1 MFVVKTDFPVACDS
15 PDHLRPLGTR
25 IDNNTNV
32 KLIEEMESFFPGRKI
47 FSLDLGCSGGQ
58 FVVDQFKR
66 GHRALGIEGSDYSIT
81 HKRAN
86 WPEFHGKLL
95 FTADLT
101 KPFEIFAEG
110 KPARF
115 DVITAWEVL
124 EHLKPEDLQ
133 GVLTRIEALLDD
145 DGIFFGSIATVEC
158 VFEGVRLHQSVFPRM
173 TWFQEILAEH
183 FSVVPYP
190 FKNAVN
196 ELWEKLGESFF
207 FMCRKKKVR
216 KLNLGC
222 GGNRL
227 PAWENHDAEVDIS
240 KPLPFADSSFNFIL
254 AEHVLEHI
262 HVHDGY
268 RFFEEAYRILKPGGV
283 LRLCV
288 PGVDRI
294 FREYS
299 DEYGRFIESAGF
311 GHATRKGAVE
321 AILFNHGHQSTW
333 TRELLSL
340 LLQAAGFAPEDA
352 EPRKS
357 RHAELRDVDGHWK
370 VIGEAHNRLET
381 IVMEAVKPGLMDLIE
396 TAERKSEKKKQ
407 VAIGLIEHMGDIVA
421 CEPVARHIRARY
433 PDAEITW
440 AVKEAYRELVDTN
453 PHIDRTLSINCL
465 SDWIRITES
474 NLFDHVID
482 LHVNRRVCTVWGTV
496 LQKKTGDPDVDVEKY
511 FNYGSLLEAFCRG
524 AGLPPLQEGP
534 RVYIPDSA
542 KQKVDNLVLPTAFI
556 TMHGISN
563 ETCKDWP
570 ANKWMQFVRSFCG
583 ITGVPVVE
591 VGSKSICGPLS
602 EDREIQYIN
611 LCGKLTIL
619 ETAEVIRR
627 SSLFVGIDSGPG
639 HLANAVGTHGV
650 ILLGAYRIFSRYLP
664 YSGDYA
670 NGKKAELLYSE
681 KGPAANLPV
690 EKVLHAVLKH
700 FPGVRRKKEVMTK
713 TQESVSTGRFRT
725 APDRESAPKLIAIYL
740 PQFHPIPEN
749 DRWWGKGFTEW
760 TNVAKA
766 TPLFNGHHQPHVP
779 AELGFYDLRLP
790 EVRKAQADLA
800 REHGIHG
807 FCYYH
812 YWFNGKLLL
821 ERPIQDVLKSGEPD
835 FPFCLCW
842 ANENWTRRWDGGDHE
857 VLMEQKY
864 SEQDDRDHIRYLAEY
879 FRDPRYIRVDGKPLF
894 LVYRANRMP
903 DPSKTT
909 RIWREEARRLGIG
922 ELYLCRVESFPDEHT
937 DPAASGF
944 DAAVEFQPDWTQ
956 VGPPVHHLAD
966 KDCRIYRYGD
976 VAQRMMN
983 KAAPPYKRFP
993 CVTPRWDNSP
1003 RWKRGA
1009 TIFVDST
1016 PELYERWLRATLETF
1031 KPASPEENFV
1041 FLNAWNEWGEGNH
1054 LEPDARFGRGYL
1066 EATRRAL
1073 DAVRRSEQDTAA
1085 EAHAGILRTLIA
1097 AGKRAEAVPAL
1108 ERLVESWPDYAPA
1121 HNDLGVLFYESGNG
1135 DKALAC
1141 YEKAVTLAPENPMF
1155 RKNLA
1160 DFYFVTEGRVEE
1172 ALELYR
1178 KVLAQRPDD
1187 VETLIALGQLCA
1199 RIERI
1204 DDSICFFRRVL
1215 ELDSHNSEVR
1225 ELYDKLLLLKKS
1237 LDEPP
1242 MANTDDHLQP
1252 DKQMHDYV
1260 CTIQAGQEKAG
1271 VTGTLH
1277 LNVLLT
1283 NHHLTD
1289 FTGSEV
1295 FTFTIADFLKK
1306 KGHRV
1311 TVLSKYVDNSLR
1323 RYFNRIGVTVV
1334 QDIATLI
1341 GESFDVAHI
1350 HHNVMAMEVRRHF
1363 KDLPL
1368 VFLSHGVIPFLEQ
1381 NPPVDIGVSRY
1392 LAVSEEVHENLIQH
1406 GVDSNRLEIFRNIVD
1421 SDKFSPRAALS
1432 AHPARALI
1440 LSNKLD
1446 PATERTIREACSR
1459 LDIVATFAGM
1469 RFGVAHQDYLPE
1481 MINQADIVFT
1491 LGRGVIETM
1500 MCGRVPI
1507 VLDHRGGDGMVTPDN
1522 VEHLMKRNF
1531 SGRTHRRMYN
1541 TDELMREIAR
1551 YEPSFG
1557 DSLRRMALD
1566 RFDADKNIGRLID
1579 VYKEAMSLDIPH
1591 LEESTC
1597 NQIDAFLATVDTTRH
1612 FSQIEASRAIRS
1624 TVETNPEKPVA
1635 DKVDTFLSERLKK
1648 LRTQPGEF
1656 TKGLDTTPLS
1666 DQTYDILIP
1675 IFNAFEHLQRCIDSV
1690 IRHTHGNH
1698 AIYLLD
1704 DCSTDSRVL
1713 PLLESF
1719 EKADPR
1725 VRLIESSINRGFV
1738 HNVNRGFELSE
1749 NDVVILNSDTE
1760 VTEGWLAR
1768 MHRCL
1773 HSHPDIG
1780 IVCPLSN
1787 NATILSVPVMNKCN
1801 SLPEGMSPNDFAAL
1815 VAKVSR
1821 ADYPEIPTGVGF
1833 CMLISRDTLK
1843 RTGFFDPAFGLGY
1856 GEENDL
1862 CMKARAAGKKIV
1874 CCDDA
1879 YVHHYGEASFCR
1891 IDRID
1896 DKRKLNEMLLS
1907 KKWPNYSK
1915 EIYTF
1920 CCVNPLREV
1929 QERILATIKDYE
1941 SPVLPEVLHVMH
1953 NFDAPGG
1960 TELHTRNIIDG
1971 LAEQLRSTVIY
1982 PASLPDQWVDL
1993 AAKEVNGY
2001 LRVLKLRKE
2010 SIAVNDSFLELYGD
2024 LTNPFV
2030 ETVFSNILRGGRY
2043 SIVHFQH
2050 LGGWSSLLLPLIAK
2064 DQGCKVVISLH
2075 DYYLLCPEYNLILPN
2090 LRRCGK
2096 YIPDGE
2102 DSECLYCLG
2111 TKRKYHGAGKPSLLQ
2126 DYLDHRK
2133 LIVKRVFEAADMLIA
2148 PSNFVRDRF
2157 IQAYQ
2162 EEVKDKIV
2170 TVPHGIEHLDKSK
2183 RSKRGHALRVG
2194 FLGNASDR
2202 KGVFT
2207 LLQAARIL
2215 KGKPIQFEI
2224 FGGAPPSLT
2233 KMASE
2238 LGIIQHGFYNRSDL
2252 PRLLA
2257 KTHLVM
2263 IPSVWDE
2270 TFCLTASESQMMGIP
2285 VIASDCGAISE
2296 RIVDGKTGFLV
2307 TPGDAKALA
2316 ARLLEILD
2324 NPSLL
2329 EEVTANL
2336 RDHHIK
2342 TMRENIEDYARIY
2355 DRLLGIP
2362 ARHDSEVHPHPM
2374 PIPSGRNLTSI
2385 VILTFNELEYTKR
2398 CVESIRR
2405 HTPEPYEI
2413 IFVDNGSKDGTIKW
2427 LRELVKQ
2434 NSHVKLIE
2442 NGRNLGFA
2450 KGCNQGIEAAA
2461 GEFILLLNNDT
2472 VVTEGWLAGML
2483 ECLHRMP
2490 DAGIVGPMTNQISG
2504 IQKVETVD
2512 YDSIEGLDDYART
2525 FRQKNRHRCIKA
2537 RRVVGFCMLF
2547 RKDLVDK
2554 IGPLDESFGT
2564 GNFEDDD
2571 FCVRAALAG
2580 YRNVIAGDVFIHHF
2594 GSRSFI
2600 GNRID
2605 YGTALAGNRKIY
2617 TDKWQAF
2624 ERKVEEGGKIRS
2636 LVARERAQEQFLRGD
2651 VQGAVDLWLAAIRH
2665 LPGDHR
2671 AYHEMAD
2678 GLIRA
2683 KRFRDALDVLN
2694 EVPAGPASAERL
2706 VLEGRCR
2713 EGLDELDAA
2722 EKMAVEALSAR
2733 ADSPSALNLRG
2744 VVAFRR
2750 GAAGE
2755 ARSFFGKASEA
2766 DPSWGEPVTNLG
2778 VLTWADGRHGEAFNL
2793 LEKGF
2798 ILTPC
2803 DSDLAERYHAAASSL
2818 GLQARAEKAF
2828 REARS
2833 LYPASRTIAFLLIDL
2848 LIAQEKHAEAMAE
2861 IEAAMAAFE
2870 VDGGLIDAALEV
2882 RRRLGPM
2889 AIGDKTPGPTL
2900 SLCMIV
2906 RNEQSNLVRCLSS
2919 VKAAVDEIVV
2929 VDTGSTDRTK
2939 DLAAVFGAR
2948 VFDFAWTDDFSS
2960 ARNESLARAKGDWI
2974 LVLDADETL
2983 SPADHRKLREL
2994 IRKSP
2999 KRTGGYD
3006 LATRNYVIEANTAGW
3021 TANDGSYPGEEAGTG
3036 WYANRKVR
3044 LFRNDPRIR
3053 FSGAVHELVEASML
3067 EAGMKIAA
3075 CDIPVHHTGKLDR
3088 ARVTEKGERY
3098 FELGMKKIEETGGTP
3113 RAVLEL
3119 AVQAGEL
3126 GRWDDAVD
3134 LWRRFLGGNPG
3145 GEAVRAY
3152 VNLINACLNA
3162 DRFDEALAEARK
3174 AEMLANGTRE
3184 LLLNCAAAEFF
3195 AGDLRKAAA
3204 TAQRLLRKHPDYPPA
3219 LGLLAM
3225 SFALT
3230 GQEERSLECMQRLQE
3245 RGLDTRAQL
3254 LPAVAKLRIAEKDE
3268 QADRLQELIGRHT
3281 SQAEGRPGP
3290 APGRQ
3295 PGERCSPTA

>member
-1 MFVVKTDFPVACDS
+1 MECIPSAPPQNGDGGLKHPGAIFIQLTTACNAKCINCPHPFTYGPRGQHPKGTMEDKVWNKIIRDLQTMGYRNQVGLYLHHEPLLERTLFDKIKQINEETEAFVVIS
-15 PDHLRPLGTR
+15 
-25 IDNNTNV
+25 TNGSLLSE
-32 KLIEEMESFFPGRKI
+32 KNRNALI
-47 FSLDLGCSGGQ
+47 
-58 FVVDQFKR
+58 
-66 GHRALGIEGSDYSIT
+66 A
-81 HKRAN
+81 
-86 WPEFHGKLL
+86 
-95 FTADLT
+95 
-101 KPFEIFAEG
+101 
-110 KPARF
+110 
-115 DVITAWEVL
+115 
-124 EHLKPEDLQ
+124 
-133 GVLTRIEALLDD
+133 
-145 DGIFFGSIATVEC
+145 
-158 VFEGVRLHQSVFPRM
+158 
-173 TWFQEILAEH
+173 
-183 FSVVPYP
+183 
-190 FKNAVN
+190 
-196 ELWEKLGESFF
+196 
-207 FMCRKKKVR
+207 
-216 KLNLGC
+216 
-222 GGNRL
+222 
-227 PAWENHDAEVDIS
+227 S
-240 KPLPFADSSFNFIL
+240 KPRIVHININSAEKDQYEKMTGLSFETTIRQ
-254 AEHVLEHI
+254 A
-262 HVHDGY
+262 
-268 RFFEEAYRILKPGGV
+268 K
-283 LRLCV
+283 
-288 PGVDRI
+288 
-294 FREYS
+294 
-299 DEYGRFIESAGF
+299 RFIAE
-311 GHATRKGAVE
+311 
-321 AILFNHGHQSTW
+321 
-333 TRELLSL
+333 
-340 LLQAAGFAPEDA
+340 AAG
-352 EPRKS
+352 KI
-357 RHAELRDVDGHWK
+357 DV
-370 VIGEAHNRLET
+370 E
-381 IVMEAVKPGLMDLIE
+381 
-396 TAERKSEKKKQ
+396 
-407 VAIGLIEHMGDIVA
+407 
-421 CEPVARHIRARY
+421 
-433 PDAEITW
+433 
-440 AVKEAYRELVDTN
+440 
-453 PHIDRTLSINCL
+453 INCP
-465 SDWIRITES
+465 
-474 NLFDHVID
+474 
-482 LHVNRRVCTVWGTV
+482 V
-496 LQKKTGDPDVDVEKY
+496 LPEVDVEKLIGMFPSTRVNTEY
-511 FNYGSLLEAFCRG
+511 WANSRGGLLE
-524 AGLPPLQEGP
+524 
-534 RVYIPDSA
+534 
-542 KQKVDNLVLPTAFI
+542 
-556 TMHGISN
+556 GISSRGRGSRFKISDYCLQPEQN
-563 ETCKDWP
+563 FNILFDGCVVLCCNDW
-570 ANKWMQFVRSFCG
+570 AH
-583 ITGVPVVE
+583 E
-591 VGSKSICGPLS
+591 SKNDFPNVMHESIQNIYSGPLMS
-602 EDREIQYIN
+602 
-611 LCGKLTIL
+611 
-619 ETAEVIRR
+619 
-627 SSLFVGIDSGPG
+627 
-639 HLANAVGTHGV
+639 
-650 ILLGAYRIFSRYLP
+650 RIVDEFR
-664 YSGDYA
+664 SGDYGRYPMCRHCA
-670 NGKKAELLYSE
+670 VEMGFIDAAKKPFQAGSPRMKEGPSQQKSSKPLSVLLATNHLFGFTGSEITLLTIAKGLRERGHHVSLYAKYIDPRFMGFFNGIAQVHTDVTALSQHQPDAAYVQHQTVALEVRHQFPKLPMVIASLGVLPFLEQPPILDLNVHRYLAISEEVMNNLIRKGISRSAIALFRNIVDSRKFVPKGKLRERPQSALIYSYKMGRDMIATVMAACSALGIHCRHIGEKPGAIHQDDLTDLLNEADIVFTLGRGAIETMMCGKIPIIFDYQGGDGMVTPENIRNLMTCNFSGRLYGRYYSKQELIDEIKQYDPRNGKKLRQMAIELFDAGRGINTLVSHLQDAMHAATGAEQADVREKLESLVQLINITREFTEATARKQNFPTATGSSIAAGFKTRE
-681 KGPAANLPV
+681 KGGNGP
-690 EKVLHAVLKH
+690 
-700 FPGVRRKKEVMTK
+700 RKA
-713 TQESVSTGRFRT
+713 STMDEAR
-725 APDRESAPKLIAIYL
+725 LIAIYL

-766 TPLFNGHHQPHVP
+766 TPLFNGHYQPHVP
-779 AELGFYDLRLP
+779 ADLGFYDLRVP

-857 VLMEQKY
+857 ILMEQKY

-966 KDCRIYRYGD
+966 NDCRIYRYGD
-976 VAQRMMN
+976 VAQRMME

-2870 VDGGLIDAALEV
+2870 VDGGFIDAALEV